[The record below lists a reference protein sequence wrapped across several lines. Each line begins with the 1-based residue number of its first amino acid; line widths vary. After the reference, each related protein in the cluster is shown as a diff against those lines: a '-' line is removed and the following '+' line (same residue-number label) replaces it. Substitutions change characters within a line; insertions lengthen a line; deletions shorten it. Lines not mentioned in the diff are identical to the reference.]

1 MRWTPLPIF
10 EDLALNADYSDYSGL
25 TVLGSDLAF
34 QSIVSGGGILL
45 QIGYVVPVL
54 VVLIRGRQVLPP
66 RPHFDLAGWGY
77 LVNFISVGW
86 ALLTIVMFAFPLYV
100 PVTVA
105 TIDYMNWSCI
115 IVGAT
120 LIFPGVYWIFAAR
133 FKYIKETNSLLEHA
147 HTTGVSVVPV

>member
-1 MRWTPLPIF
+1 M
-10 EDLALNADYSDYSGL
+10 
-25 TVLGSDLAF
+25 GSDLAF

-45 QIGYVVPVL
+45 QIGYVVPVI

-66 RPHFDLAGWGY
+66 RPHFDLGRWGY
-77 LVNFISVGW
+77 LINFVSVGW
-86 ALLTIVMFAFPLYV
+86 ALLTIVMFSFPLYV

-120 LIFPGVYWIFAAR
+120 LVFPGVYWIFAAR
-133 FKYIKETNSLLEHA
+133 FKYIKETNSLIEDYA
-147 HTTGVSVVPV
+147 HPSTGVSVVAV